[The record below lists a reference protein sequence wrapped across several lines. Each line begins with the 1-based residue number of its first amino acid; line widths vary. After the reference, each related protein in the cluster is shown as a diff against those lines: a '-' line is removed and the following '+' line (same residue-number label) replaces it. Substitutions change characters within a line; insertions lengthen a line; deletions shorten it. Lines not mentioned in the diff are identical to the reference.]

1 MTDFGRWRLVIIAVA
16 LAFMT
21 LGAWIAG
28 NPMSNPET
36 EVSSGPTPGLDGS
49 VPTTAR
55 ASSRSSTTTGS
66 TATPGSSD
74 PSTSDPVA
82 TTVAPGSPTTDP
94 YVPFTMAEAVTS
106 PGATTIPRPSRTV
119 ATTTTTTP
127 PPAPPTTLPAV
138 PILKP
143 PGAIGSICGM
153 SEAIGSFSS
162 IVFHPEY
169 ATPEVVAKMRDNLGQ
184 YQSSAPPGVS
194 AQVNIIVSN
203 VLQLLAAIEAT
214 GFDVNGPAAQQILA
228 DFAVR
233 AQGSELR
240 DASEA
245 ERQAELVLC
254 RNDGG

>member
-1 MTDFGRWRLVIIAVA
+1 
-16 LAFMT
+16 
-21 LGAWIAG
+21 
-28 NPMSNPET
+28 
-36 EVSSGPTPGLDGS
+36 
-49 VPTTAR
+49 
-55 ASSRSSTTTGS
+55 
-66 TATPGSSD
+66 
-74 PSTSDPVA
+74 
-82 TTVAPGSPTTDP
+82 
-94 YVPFTMAEAVTS
+94 
-106 PGATTIPRPSRTV
+106 
-119 ATTTTTTP
+119 
-127 PPAPPTTLPAV
+127 
-138 PILKP
+138 
-143 PGAIGSICGM
+143 M

-184 YQSSAPPGVS
+184 YQSLAPPGVS